1 MIWSIEEVIKFFKTQ
16 SFITLNNKNTNIEI
30 ITVST
35 TIG

>member
-16 SFITLNNKNTNIEI
+16 SFITLNKKNTNIEI